1 MGMLLNNI
9 CYYFNLNDYISYTFD
24 LLVGNSIIVIILLY
38 VASYTFY
45 FCKWHRLIISAN
57 LTNVIIANIDI
68 YFRIPITDL
77 HLARYIKDTIDD
89 VDASSET
96 TFRRW
101 MATMIGNG
109 MPIDWY
115 EIV

>member
-57 LTNVIIANIDI
+57 LSNVIIANIDI

-77 HLARYIKDTIDD
+77 QLLILYHLIAAIFIIAATISHIKENNHGRKT
-89 VDASSET
+89 
-96 TFRRW
+96 
-101 MATMIGNG
+101 
-109 MPIDWY
+109 
-115 EIV
+115 

>member
-38 VASYTFY
+38 VTSYTFY

-77 HLARYIKDTIDD
+77 QLLIIYHLIAAIFIIAATIAHIKENNHGRKT
-89 VDASSET
+89 
-96 TFRRW
+96 
-101 MATMIGNG
+101 
-109 MPIDWY
+109 
-115 EIV
+115 